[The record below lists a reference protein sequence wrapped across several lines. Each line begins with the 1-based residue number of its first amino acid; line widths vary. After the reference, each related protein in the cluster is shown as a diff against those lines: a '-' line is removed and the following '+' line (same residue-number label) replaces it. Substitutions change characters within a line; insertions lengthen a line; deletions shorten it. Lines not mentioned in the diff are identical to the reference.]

1 MSSIVL
7 VDGQI
12 QEWPRS
18 VGIGYLRGN
27 LNSHDIKS
35 AVWDLTA
42 FFETGIDPAPPPKT
56 RKEMLQRLLVEWIA
70 LSDNPPLSSRPEWD
84 FNILSVKELCLFR
97 QAWINHCGLHSR
109 GIIQKYLKQNILEL
123 IPELTIDDLNINPTD
138 QENMVEE
145 TLTAISEL
153 YRPFEKIPFIG
164 FSLISNI
171 LSLSI
176 LARFVKEL
184 NNDVQV
190 VFGGPFPSYSGYA
203 DLYLRYKVTDYCVR
217 NEGEETL
224 LELLQGKNV
233 SDIAGLS
240 YQINNKF
247 YHNPP
252 RPPLDLADLPL
263 PIYDGYQEHRLT
275 ILGMN
280 TNRGCPF
287 RCRFC
292 SGLCVHRTFRKFP
305 VERIIM
311 EIEHLLK
318 NYPVKLLAFVDS
330 AINNDLP
337 FIKQVLKEYNR
348 QILPT
353 LKKPLS
359 LAATANLKYFDK
371 EFADLAKQAGFRLL
385 YFGIESTLPHIQE
398 KFVGNKRFGMEEV
411 REKLMLCQEDNLGI
425 YGSFII
431 GFPGMTEEEIN
442 LEFKQIKELLPLL
455 DIINLN
461 AFVLEHDTFIAR
473 YTEKFGIQKEP
484 FENFYVKFY
493 KSPRRITSDIDLNY
507 PFLTSLG
514 YIDPKYP
521 SRSTR
526 TFVEKIIDYS
536 QQWAEEGLGMP
547 VAVDEFLN
555 AASINKDLI
564 FLPPD
569 EYTSASG

>member
-7 VDGQI
+7 VDGQV

-27 LNSHDIKS
+27 LNAQDIKS
-35 AVWDLTA
+35 SIWDLTA
-42 FFETGIDPAPPPKT
+42 FFETSIGAAPPPQT
-56 RKEMLQRLLVEWIA
+56 RKEMLQRLLVEWIPLA
-70 LSDNPPLSSRPEWD
+70 NNPPLSSRPEWNFD
-84 FNILSVKELCLFR
+84 ILSVKELSLFR
-97 QAWINHCGLHSR
+97 QAWVNHCGLNSR
-109 GIIQKYLKQNILEL
+109 GKIQKYLKQNILEL
-123 IPELTIDDLNINPTD
+123 IPEITINDLNIDPTD

-145 TLTAISEL
+145 TLIAINEL
-153 YRPFEKIPFIG
+153 YRPFERIPFIG
-164 FSLISNI
+164 FSLISNV

-176 LARFVKEL
+176 LAFFIKEL

-190 VFGGPFPSYSGYA
+190 IFGGPFPSYSGFA

-217 NEGEETL
+217 NEGEQTL
-224 LELLQGKNV
+224 LELLQGKNLP
-233 SDIAGLS
+233 DITGLS
-240 YQINNKF
+240 YQINNKT

-263 PIYDGYQEHRLT
+263 PIYDGYQDHRLT
-275 ILGMN
+275 ILGIN

-287 RCRFC
+287 KCRFC
-292 SGLCVHRTFRKFP
+292 AGLCVHRKFRKFP
-305 VERIIM
+305 VKRIIL
-311 EIEHLLK
+311 EIEHLLE
-318 NYPVKLLAFVDS
+318 NYPVELLAFVDS

-337 FIKQVLKEYNR
+337 FIKQVLKEYNQ
-348 QILPT
+348 QILPN

-359 LAATANLKYFDK
+359 LAATANLIYFDK
-371 EFADLAKQAGFRLL
+371 EFADLVKKAGFRLL
-385 YFGIESTLPHIQE
+385 YFGIESTLPHIQK
-398 KFVGNKRFGMEEV
+398 KFVGNKRFGMEEI

-431 GFPGMTEEEIN
+431 GFPGMTEEELN
-442 LEFKQIKELLPLL
+442 LEFEQIKELLPLI

-473 YTEKFGIQKEP
+473 YTEKFGIKKES

-493 KSPRRITSDIDLNY
+493 KSPRRITNDIDLEY

-514 YIDPKYP
+514 YFDPKYP
-521 SRSTR
+521 HRSTQ
-526 TFVEKIIDYS
+526 TFVEKIIKYT
-536 QQWAEEGLGMP
+536 QQWAEEALGLP

-555 AASINKDLI
+555 AASLNKDLI
-564 FLPPD
+564 ILPPD